1 MYEDKTIEERMKEL
15 KIKLNP
21 PEPPIEDKV
30 KEIKERVAE
39 KLKKELYSEDAENKL
54 VEDLVNH
61 PEHYKAKNGVEAI
74 TLIAAF
80 TEDLK
85 GMEAVCTANALKY
98 LCRWH
103 KKNGLEDLKKAQW
116 YLNYL
121 IDMKEKERSRV
132 SESEPASTERR

>member
-30 KEIKERVAE
+30 R
-39 KLKKELYSEDAENKL
+39 LKVEELRNELYSENVETKL
-54 VEDLVNH
+54 AEDLVNH
-61 PEHYKAKNGVEAI
+61 PEHYKAKNGMEAI
-74 TLIAAF
+74 DMIAAF
-80 TEDLK
+80 TDGLQ

-103 KKNGLEDLKKAQW
+103 KKNGVEDLKKARW
-116 YLNYL
+116 YINYL
-121 IDMKEKERSRV
+121 IEMKES
-132 SESEPASTERR
+132 SEN

>member
-1 MYEDKTIEERMKEL
+1 MDEHAYESIEDRIKAL
-15 KIKLNP
+15 RIKLNP
-21 PEPPIEDKV
+21 PEPPIEEKV
-30 KEIKERVAE
+30 HLKGEE
-39 KLKKELYSEDAENKL
+39 LKKELYSENAENKL

-121 IDMKEKERSRV
+121 IEMKENELKGDI
-132 SESEPASTERR
+132 

>member
-1 MYEDKTIEERMKEL
+1 MYEDKTIEERMEEL

-21 PEPPIEDKV
+21 PEPKIEEKV
-30 KEIKERVAE
+30 Q
-39 KLKKELYSEDAENKL
+39 LKGEELKQKLYSEDAENKL

-103 KKNGLEDLKKAQW
+103 KKNGLEDLKKALW
-116 YLNYL
+116 YINYL
-121 IDMKEKERSRV
+121 IDMKEKEN
-132 SESEPASTERR
+132 E

>member
-21 PEPPIEDKV
+21 PEPKIEEKV
-30 KEIKERVAE
+30 QLKGEE
-39 KLKKELYSEDAENKL
+39 LKKELYSEDAENKL

-121 IDMKEKERSRV
+121 INMKENERSRV
-132 SESEPASTERR
+132 SESEPVSTERR

>member
-1 MYEDKTIEERMKEL
+1 MYEDKTIEERMEEL

-21 PEPPIEDKV
+21 PEPPIEEKV
-30 KEIKERVAE
+30 QLKGEE
-39 KLKKELYSEDAENKL
+39 LKKELYSEDAENKL

-121 IDMKEKERSRV
+121 INMKENEAKGDI
-132 SESEPASTERR
+132 

>member
-1 MYEDKTIEERMKEL
+1 MYEDKTIEERMEEL

-21 PEPPIEDKV
+21 PEPPIEEKV
-30 KEIKERVAE
+30 QLKGEE
-39 KLKKELYSEDAENKL
+39 LKKELYSEDAENKL

-121 IDMKEKERSRV
+121 IDMKENENERSRV
-132 SESEPASTERR
+132 SESEPVSTERR